1 MTAERV
7 FIVARK
13 EFADRVTGWHYLAVL
28 ALFLG
33 LLPWWGRIPGLRT
46 TRVLSTSL
54 RRWPPTP
61 SSKEFRVRLERPL
74 KDTLGRI

>member
-13 EFADRVTGWHYLAVL
+13 EFADRVTGWHYLVVL

-33 LLPWWGRIPGLRT
+33 LLPWWGRIPG
-46 TRVLSTSL
+46 
-54 RRWPPTP
+54 
-61 SSKEFRVRLERPL
+61 
-74 KDTLGRI
+74 